1 MTIDKSL
8 LKEIALSFSEY
19 EKIIELLGRKPTTL
33 ELGLF
38 GALWSEH
45 CGYKHTKLLLKT
57 LPNKSSR
64 VISNLGSENAGVI
77 DLGNGLKAVMK
88 VESHNHPSAIEP
100 KEGAATG
107 VGGIVRDIFA
117 MGAFPIALLNSLRFG
132 PLDEP
137 RNRYLFDGVIE
148 GISSYGN
155 CLGIPDIGGEIEF
168 EDCYSKNPLVNA
180 MCVGIVRD
188 SPLMSAKAEKEG
200 NVLILVGAETGKDGI
215 HGASGLASQSI
226 EESSSARSAVQ
237 VGNPFLEKVLLE
249 ACLISVKMKGIVG
262 MQDLGAAGL
271 TSSVIEV
278 AYKSN
283 LGVNINLDKVHLKEE
298 DMTAYEIMLSES
310 QERMLI
316 ISEEKHAKKFI
327 DFFNTRDLTASII
340 GHFNNSKNV
349 TIMHKN
355 QQILKTPVK
364 ILTEAPSYE
373 LNEVKPSWIEEVQE
387 YKSPSSTKNLQDIFE
402 GLLNSPNIASKKEIF
417 QQYDHQVQLNTI
429 VGPGKADAAILRL
442 KKNKEAIALTID
454 CDSKK
459 CFLDPEVGAA
469 MAVAES
475 CRNIVCTG
483 ATPLALTDGLN
494 LGNPEKI
501 DVQYQISKTIKGI
514 KLACDTLGIP
524 IISGNVS
531 LYNEADEKPIYP
543 TPTIGAIG
551 FIDNYDNA
559 LTSGFKNEGD
569 HIIILGSDPLD
580 DSDELLSGS
589 EYQKLFE
596 PNLSGMP
603 KLDLNLEK
611 SLHLLMIEMTKKRLL
626 QSAHD
631 CSTGGIAIA
640 IAESCILGSKGAEIK
655 IGFQNKKAALFGENR
670 SAIIISCYSSNVES
684 ISLTCKEYNVGFL
697 NVGTVQKGTLE
708 INEDIKITVEKLKS
722 IFYPKPEKI
731 N

>member
-1 MTIDKSL
+1 MTINKSL

-19 EKIIELLGRKPTTL
+19 EKIIDLLGRKPTTL

-57 LPNKSSR
+57 LPNKSSH

-168 EDCYSKNPLVNA
+168 EDCYSKNPLVNV
-180 MCVGIVRD
+180 MCVGIIRD

-226 EESSSARSAVQ
+226 EESSSTRSAVQ

-249 ACLISVKMKGIVG
+249 ACLTSVKMKGIVG

-283 LGVNINLDKVHLKEE
+283 LGVDINLDKVHLKEE

-327 DFFNTRDLTASII
+327 DFFNTRDVTASII
-340 GHFNNSKNV
+340 GHFNNSNNV
-349 TIMHKN
+349 T
-355 QQILKTPVK
+355 L
-364 ILTEAPSYE
+364 
-373 LNEVKPSWIEEVQE
+373 
-387 YKSPSSTKNLQDIFE
+387 
-402 GLLNSPNIASKKEIF
+402 
-417 QQYDHQVQLNTI
+417 
-429 VGPGKADAAILRL
+429 
-442 KKNKEAIALTID
+442 
-454 CDSKK
+454 
-459 CFLDPEVGAA
+459 
-469 MAVAES
+469 
-475 CRNIVCTG
+475 
-483 ATPLALTDGLN
+483 
-494 LGNPEKI
+494 
-501 DVQYQISKTIKGI
+501 
-514 KLACDTLGIP
+514 
-524 IISGNVS
+524 
-531 LYNEADEKPIYP
+531 
-543 TPTIGAIG
+543 
-551 FIDNYDNA
+551 
-559 LTSGFKNEGD
+559 
-569 HIIILGSDPLD
+569 
-580 DSDELLSGS
+580 
-589 EYQKLFE
+589 
-596 PNLSGMP
+596 
-603 KLDLNLEK
+603 
-611 SLHLLMIEMTKKRLL
+611 
-626 QSAHD
+626 
-631 CSTGGIAIA
+631 
-640 IAESCILGSKGAEIK
+640 
-655 IGFQNKKAALFGENR
+655 
-670 SAIIISCYSSNVES
+670 
-684 ISLTCKEYNVGFL
+684 
-697 NVGTVQKGTLE
+697 
-708 INEDIKITVEKLKS
+708 
-722 IFYPKPEKI
+722 
-731 N
+731 